1 MTVAVHGI
9 RSGLRA
15 PETDVRLDE
24 INYVDLFK
32 LLVVGQTRDDRNLT
46 ETCSDKICEM
56 RVRVAVVFL
65 HGSGSVYLVAVV
77 EVSLVAPLFL

>member
-32 LLVVGQTRDDRNLT
+32 LLVVGQTRDYRDLT
-46 ETCSDKICEM
+46 ESASDKIREVS
-56 RVRVAVVFL
+56 VRVAVVFL
-65 HGSGSVYLVAVV
+65 HGSGGVYLVAVV
-77 EVSLVAPLFL
+77 EITLIAPLFF